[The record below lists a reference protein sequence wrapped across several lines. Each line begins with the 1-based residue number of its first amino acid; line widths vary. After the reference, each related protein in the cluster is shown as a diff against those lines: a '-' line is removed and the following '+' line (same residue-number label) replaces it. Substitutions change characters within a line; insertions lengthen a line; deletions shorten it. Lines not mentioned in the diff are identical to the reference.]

1 MDTKEP
7 TYFKTHLF
15 LDDNEAAMILENIED
30 LQHLES
36 FRYLKKQIVNYWES
50 TKALKELDFLD
61 ADLTD
66 SEEPF

>member
-1 MDTKEP
+1 MRTKEP

-50 TKALKELDFLD
+50 TKALKELDCLD
-61 ADLTD
+61 
-66 SEEPF
+66 